1 MFSECVLVWYMYLY
15 SAKIVCTANYY
26 FAMCCNVILSLFLC
40 IAVLCICVYRI
51 VCDICIT

>member
-26 FAMCCNVILSLFLC
+26 FAMCCNVILSLILC